1 MLATPTS
8 APLPPSKPT
17 LGRTARSAAAAAM
30 APTAAPT
37 AAPTGDD
44 APTDELRPS
53 GRFARASATGDVAP
67 TDALKGVIS
76 CSGLRRDVCGVTVGA
91 LAGPVRMGAP
101 ATGALPTKDEE
112 KDEANP
118 AALSAREANM
128 LLPTLGPVAPKPA
141 PATTPAKPEGELRPA
156 LAALAAHC
164 SARRCSARAFRLVLA
179 GGAVGAC

>member
-1 MLATPTS
+1 MLAAPTS

-17 LGRTARSAAAAAM
+17 VWRTARSAAAAAM

-37 AAPTGDD
+37 GDA

-53 GRFARASATGDVAP
+53 GRFARASPTGDVAP

-91 LAGPVRMGAP
+91 LAVPVRMGAP
-101 ATGALPTKDEE
+101 ATGALPNTAPAKDEE
-112 KDEANP
+112 GLGTVVGAKP

-128 LLPTLGPVAPKPA
+128 LLPTLGPVASKPA
-141 PATTPAKPEGELRPA
+141 LATAPAKPEGELQSPLA
-156 LAALAAHC
+156 TLAA
-164 SARRCSARAFRLVLA
+164 RCSARAIRLVVA
-179 GGAVGAC
+179 GGAAGAC